1 MTAPAETTVAELS
14 EAFDL
19 TLMSWASALDVRDR
33 EGEGHAQRVAD
44 ATVRLARAMGVAEED
59 LVHIRRGSLLHDV
72 GKSIIPDKILLKPG
86 SLTESEW
93 EVVRRHPLFGYK
105 LLEAI
110 EYLRPALDIPYC
122 HHERWDGSGYPRGL
136 KGDEIPLSAR
146 IFAYVDVWD
155 ALLSDRPYRRAW
167 PFEKVRQHIYSE
179 VGTHFDPKM
188 FKLIEEIMFSSE
200 RGRQI

>member
-1 MTAPAETTVAELS
+1 MAAQAQTTVAELS
-14 EAFDL
+14 KALDL
-19 TLMSWASALDVRDR
+19 TLMSWASALDMRDR

-59 LVHIRRGSLLHDV
+59 LIHIRRGSLLHDV

-136 KGDEIPLSAR
+136 KGDAIPLAAR
-146 IFAYVDVWD
+146 IFALVDVRE
-155 ALLSDRPYRRAW
+155 ALLTRRPYRNPWQR
-167 PFEKVRQHIYSE
+167 E
-179 VGTHFDPKM
+179 VVDSFIQSLAGTHFDPEVVKTFGNLAVESPEGM
-188 FKLIEEIMFSSE
+188 A
-200 RGRQI
+200 